1 MQEAQGNI
9 KGGPTPHFQR
19 GSLLHDMRGG
29 TGSFELI
36 RDLNSITTVVHAV
49 STKVESQSCGLCVVI
64 EVACKEKTSMQ
75 KLCMYKNEPDT
86 RGG

>member
-1 MQEAQGNI
+1 LAGALPEGSTQ
-9 KGGPTPHFQR
+9 PTCT
-19 GSLLHDMRGG
+19 SLTISKLV
-29 TGSFELI
+29 